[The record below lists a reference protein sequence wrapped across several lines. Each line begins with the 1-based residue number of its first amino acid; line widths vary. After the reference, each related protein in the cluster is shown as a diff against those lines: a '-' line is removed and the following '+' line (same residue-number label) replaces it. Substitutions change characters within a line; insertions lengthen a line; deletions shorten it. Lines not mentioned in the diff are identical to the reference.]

1 MQMKNTSIKRKSVSA
16 VLLGLFFFSS
26 LPAQNFQKTTTGVKT
41 TLQSMEVEVQF
52 FSPSIVRVKKWPE
65 GVPFKKESLSVIKTP
80 QETALTV
87 NKQGDVV
94 SMKSDKLEV
103 TLNLLT
109 GKVSYLDLAG
119 KVLFTEKDY
128 GTQFTPTLDV
138 KKESFTVRQAFL
150 LGKDEAIY
158 GLGQI
163 QNGKLNQ
170 RGQKIIL
177 KNENTKITIPFFQSI
192 KGYGIFWDNYA
203 PTTFTDN
210 PQETS
215 FESLADNSDYY
226 FMLGK
231 NADCVVKQMRELT
244 GHSPMIPLWGFGYL
258 QSRERYKTQF
268 ETVEVLKKYR
278 DLQVPIDGIIQDWR
292 YWGQD
297 STWNAM
303 QFDKITFPRPQAMVD
318 SIHKM
323 NGKLMIVAWPGF
335 GPNTNQYKEF
345 KGKNMLIKFDTWPP
359 NSGTTPYDVYNP
371 EARSIYWDYLNKG
384 VFSFNTDGWWLDS
397 TEPDH
402 INVKPADFD
411 QPTHLGSYNSVVNA
425 FPLQHIKGVYENQR
439 KTTSDKRVFILTRS
453 AFAGQQRYGANSWSG
468 DVVST
473 WETLQN
479 QVPAALNFSM
489 SGLPYWNADI
499 GGFFLWRY
507 NSNNALKLKS
517 YHELYLR
524 WLQFG
529 TFTPMMRSHGT
540 DAPREIYQFGKRGER
555 SFDVIEK
562 YIQFRYRLLPYIYS
576 TAHTVSSESQSFM
589 RALVMD
595 FPGDEKV
602 QNMTDQYMFGSSIMV
617 APVLKSMY
625 VSKTDNKETENYS
638 DIKPREVYL
647 PKGTEW
653 YDFWTGEKL
662 QGGQEVEKAAPIDII
677 PLYIKAGSILPWGP
691 KVQYSTEKN
700 WDKLEIRVY
709 PGANGEFSL
718 YEDEN
723 DNYNY
728 EKGAFTTI
736 TLKWNDQSKTLTIGE
751 RKGSF
756 KGMLKNRTFN
766 FVLVDKQNGIGN
778 NPAIKFTKTITYNG
792 KTKTVK
798 F

>member
-1 MQMKNTSIKRKSVSA
+1 MKNASMRRKSMSA

-26 LPAQNFQKTTTGVKT
+26 LSAQNYQKTTTGVKT
-41 TLQSMEVEVQF
+41 KLQSMDVEVQF
-52 FSPSIVRVKKWPE
+52 FSPTIVRVMKSPE
-65 GVPFKKESLSVIKTP
+65 GVAFKKESLSVIKTP
-80 QETALTV
+80 QKTDFTLNQQE
-87 NKQGDVV
+87 NVV

-109 GKVSYLDLAG
+109 GKVSYLDLNG

-138 KKESFTVRQAFL
+138 KKQSFTVRQAFL
-150 LGKDEAIY
+150 LDKDEAIY

-170 RGQKIIL
+170 RSQKNIL
-177 KNENTKITIPFFQSI
+177 KNENTKIAIPFFQSI

-210 PQETS
+210 LQETS

-226 FMLGK
+226 FMLGN
-231 NADCVVKQMRELT
+231 NANGVVAQMRELT
-244 GHSPMIPLWGFGYL
+244 GKSPMIPLWGFGYL

-297 STWNAM
+297 SSWNAM
-303 QFDKITFPRPQAMVD
+303 QFDNTIFPRPQAMVD

-345 KGKNMLIKFDTWPP
+345 KDKNMLIKFDTWPP
-359 NSGTTPYDVYNP
+359 KSGTTPYDVYNP
-371 EARSIYWDYLNKG
+371 EARSIYWNYLNKG
-384 VFSFNTDGWWLDS
+384 VFSLNTDGWWLDS

-411 QPTHLGSYNSVVNA
+411 QPTHLGSYNSVINA

-562 YIQFRYRLLPYIYS
+562 YIQLRYKLIPYIYS
-576 TAHTVSSESQSFM
+576 TAWAVTSESQTFM

-625 VSKTDNKETENYS
+625 ISKSDNKDTENYS
-638 DIKPREVYL
+638 EIKTREVYL
-647 PKGTEW
+647 PKGAEW

-662 QGGQEVEKAAPIDII
+662 QGGQKIEKMAPIDII
-677 PLYIKAGSILPWGP
+677 PLYVKAGSILPWGP

-700 WDKLEIRVY
+700 WDKLEIRIY
-709 PGANGEFSL
+709 PGENGEFTL

-728 EKGAFTTI
+728 EKGLNSTI
-736 TLKWNDQSKTLTIGE
+736 TMKWDDQSKTLTIGE

-766 FVLVDKQNGIGN
+766 IVLVDQQNGIGV
-778 NPAIKFTKTITYNG
+778 NPTVKFTKTLQYSG
-792 KTKTVK
+792 KGKLVK
-798 F
+798 L